1 MREFLIERN
10 DSGQRLDKFLTK
22 AVKNL
27 PKSLMYKSIRTKKIK
42 VNRKRAEISQIL
54 CEGDSVQLFLPEDI
68 FEKKGENSFFDIEP
82 SLDIVYEDEN
92 LLFCNKRAGM
102 LVHEGDDDGGYDGG
116 TLIDHIKA
124 YLYCSGQYDPD
135 KESSFVPAL
144 CNRIDRNTSGIVIA
158 AKNAAALRIMNE
170 LIKERDI
177 EKYYLC
183 VCHGHFEKS
192 RDRLVGYMIKNSAE
206 NRVVVYKDRPASKDA
221 RTMITAYRVIDEHD
235 GLSLLEVE
243 LVTGRTHQ
251 IRAHMASIGHP
262 LLGDGKYGVNR
273 DDRAMGYSHQA
284 LCSYKIHFKASK
296 RYSELS
302 YLIGKSFS
310 IDLDGID
317 FLSLFPNVKT
327 KNKQELIQ

>member
-1 MREFLIERN
+1 MREFLIEKN

-42 VNRKRAEISQIL
+42 VNRKRAVISQIL
-54 CEGDSVQLFLPEDI
+54 DEGDIVQLFLPEDI
-68 FEKKGENSFFDIEP
+68 FENKSRDSFFDIEP
-82 SLDIVYEDEN
+82 NINIVYEDEN
-92 LLFCNKRAGM
+92 LIFCNKRVGM
-102 LVHEGDDDGGYDGG
+102 LVHDGDGDGGYEGE

-124 YLYCSGQYDPD
+124 YLYRSGQYDPE
-135 KESSFVPAL
+135 KERSFVPAL

-183 VCHGHFEKS
+183 ACHGHFEKRS
-192 RDRLVGYMIKNSAE
+192 DRLVGYMIKNSAE
-206 NRVVVYKDRPASKDA
+206 NRVAVYKDRPASKDA
-221 RTMITAYRVIDEHD
+221 RTMITAYRVIDERD
-235 GLSLLEVE
+235 GLSLIQVE

-273 DDRAMGYSHQA
+273 DDRAMGFSHQA
-284 LCSYKIHFKASK
+284 LCSYKIHFKKSE
-296 RYSELS
+296 RYGELS

-310 IDLDGID
+310 IVPDGIE
-317 FLSLFPNVKT
+317 FLSLFPDVKIAT
-327 KNKQELIQ
+327 NKK